1 MLRLYLITLVS
12 INPPIFVH
20 CNGMHP
26 VINMKQGPFF
36 TVSQINFN
44 SAAFVTKVS
53 IISFNVHINLL
64 YFIDG
69 LELAFHLL

>member
-12 INPPIFVH
+12 INPPGFVH
-20 CNGMHP
+20 SNGMHP
-26 VINMKQGPFF
+26 VINMKQGPIF

-44 SAAFVTKVS
+44 SAAVVSNIS

-69 LELAFHLL
+69 FELDFHLL